1 MGHAERMATPH
12 KKDTLT
18 EPSSAEIAAV
28 REGREDLTAGR
39 HVDHRTATEWLRTW
53 GDKERKPPPTHKS

>member
-1 MGHAERMATPH
+1 MVTPR
-12 KKDTLT
+12 KKDALT

-28 REGREDLTAGR
+28 REGREDLAVGR
-39 HVDHRTATEWLRTW
+39 HVDHRTAIEWLRTW

>member
-1 MGHAERMATPH
+1 MATLR
-12 KKDTLT
+12 KKDALT
-18 EPSSAEIAAV
+18 EPSPAEIAAV

-53 GDKERKPPPTHKS
+53 GDKKRKPPPTRKA